1 MPTIKPRPSMP
12 RLPSPESTVARVV
25 WGNESVM
32 AQSGGFVRKTRKS
45 MAFQLDIGMEPGD
58 AMVPLADSETPM
70 IKKNKELRA
79 EQSRRSSLGT
89 RGQRA
94 SSSIGKGD
102 PSESREER
110 ESPHK

>member
-1 MPTIKPRPSMP
+1 
-12 RLPSPESTVARVV
+12 
-25 WGNESVM
+25 M

-45 MAFQLDIGMEPGD
+45 MAFQLETGMEPGD

-102 PSESREER
+102 PSESRHSESRYTSER
-110 ESPHK
+110 Y